1 MLVAEV
7 AAAQRSFRCGYPP
20 RGAVVAG
27 PARLALCDAA
37 ARFEADV
44 LVVGSKGT
52 TGLRRAVYPS
62 VSTHCVENASCPV
75 LVFRE
80 RVDPA
85 DASPRSPTY

>member
-1 MLVAEV
+1 MKTLRNICLALV
-7 AAAQRSFRCGYPP
+7 
-20 RGAVVAG
+20 GAVAWPAVAQ
-27 PARLALCDAA
+27 AEEL
-37 ARFEADV
+37 EADL

-75 LVFRE
+75 LVYRE